1 MEQKLSS
8 SKLESIAT
16 QSLKTEILAGITTF
30 IASVYII
37 MTNALILSDAG
48 ISPDAA
54 MIATVLTCTIST
66 ILMGVLSDTPLIL
79 VPGMG
84 INSLFTY
91 TIVQSMGL
99 AWQEALY
106 LLLK

>member
-1 MEQKLSS
+1 
-8 SKLESIAT
+8 
-16 QSLKTEILAGITTF
+16 
-30 IASVYII
+30 
-37 MTNALILSDAG
+37 
-48 ISPDAA
+48 

-99 AWQEALY
+99 AWQEALLDSLSKWY
-106 LLLK
+106 NIHFNSKYKANFNSYELDTK